1 MEEKREGVVFDITG
15 DLNPGTWFEMEGGGK
30 VCLRVCNGDTLRE
43 LKKKTTK
50 KRVEYK
56 SGQRFT
62 VEDVDDDVMSTL
74 IWDYCIVDWEKLFD
88 KNGTSIP
95 CNKDTKNKL
104 MGQSLVFSRFIG
116 EKLDELISIISVE
129 KVEEEKN

>member
-1 MEEKREGVVFDITG
+1 MEEKKEGIVWDITG
-15 DLNPGTWFEMEGGGK
+15 DLNPGTWFDLEGGGK

-56 SGQRFT
+56 TGQRFQ
-62 VEDVDDDVMSTL
+62 VEDTDDDAMSAL
-74 IWDYCIVDWEKLFD
+74 IWDYCIVNWENFFD
-88 KNGTSIP
+88 KNGVPIP

-116 EKLDELISIISVE
+116 EKLDELMSVISAE
-129 KVEEEKN
+129 KVEEAKN